1 VDKLINQQTALTV
14 SPALRRPVPQTATA
28 GQAAKPLPVL
38 DAPLSTRISTDVD
51 RRLRLA
57 ALVRRMPL
65 GQFLDLVLD
74 QALPPVDQLA
84 DQIRGGTSDER

>member
-1 VDKLINQQTALTV
+1 
-14 SPALRRPVPQTATA
+14 
-28 GQAAKPLPVL
+28 L
-38 DAPLSTRISTDVD
+38 DARLATRISEPVD

-65 GQFLDLVLD
+65 GQFLDHVLD

-84 DQIRGGTSDER
+84 DQIRGGKTDER

>member
-1 VDKLINQQTALTV
+1 MSQTI
-14 SPALRRPVPQTATA
+14 
-28 GQAAKPLPVL
+28 AAAQEAEGPPGAQSAPTL
-38 DAPLSTRISTDVD
+38 DARVATRISEPVD

-65 GQFLDLVLD
+65 GLFLDSVLD

-84 DQIRGGTSDER
+84 DQIRGGNRDER